1 MSELMEITHRVRKI
15 SEIEL
20 GDIYKIRQRTNLVM
34 SCTTDLAVN
43 DRRKTEVVENFS
55 AISPQTINL
64 GDLA

>member
-20 GDIYKIRQRTNLVM
+20 GDIYKIRQRTNLVL

-55 AISPQTINL
+55 AILPHCY
-64 GDLA
+64 